1 MSVLEVETAKNQ
13 HQVDLKVK
21 KQIKDACATIISD
34 NLILDGIVGPH
45 EKFKGFAPFISAFY
59 KDYQKLKDETNK
71 KMLLVTARVD
81 KIEPQLLEVKR
92 NGTIVPDLKKG
103 QEMQRIELDNWQ
115 KSFLRKIVEIE
126 GEMIG
131 FNRNLGFLKRQ
142 FTKEEVSLLQ
152 KLNEG
157 EHTNILD
164 RIKELEE
171 FAGRRP
177 TSSSDSS
184 EKQKESSSEDAE
196 EEEHAEKNNA

>member
-1 MSVLEVETAKNQ
+1 
-13 HQVDLKVK
+13 
-21 KQIKDACATIISD
+21 
-34 NLILDGIVGPH
+34 
-45 EKFKGFAPFISAFY
+45 
-59 KDYQKLKDETNK
+59 
-71 KMLLVTARVD
+71 MLLVTARVD

-131 FNRNLGFLKRQ
+131 FNSNLGFLQRQ